1 MNEPTAY
8 DMTRFWRIFTIQ
20 HGRVN
25 GTFIVRAGKDRVHN
39 VTPEDVTIYLD
50 DEHSWGRVLDARD
63 LTAFVREDGSI
74 DLPEHMIR
82 ESIRDDVLEVMDDL
96 ITAIRACV
104 EAFPVEEPDGRERH
118 VD

>member
-1 MNEPTAY
+1 MSKPTAH

-39 VTPEDVTIYLD
+39 VTPEDVTLYGD
-50 DEHSWGRVLDARD
+50 DEHSWGRVLHSTD
-63 LTAFVREDGSI
+63 LTAFVSEDGSI
-74 DLPEHMIR
+74 DLPEHMIK
-82 ESIRDDVLEVMDDL
+82 ESLRDDVLDARDDL
-96 ITAIRACV
+96 LSAIRACV
-104 EAFPVEEPDGRERH
+104 DAFPIGERH